1 MLHQSWVSINNRL
14 DNDMTAK
21 RRIVAFEIGTFFT
34 RHVVVAVAG
43 DAAQLG
49 VLVEGIAVAGVGD
62 QGEEVLVA
70 EVVDPR

>member
-1 MLHQSWVSINNRL
+1 MLYQGRVPITNRL

-21 RRIVAFEIGTFFT
+21 RRILVFEIGTFFT

-49 VLVEGIAVAGVGD
+49 VLVEGIAAAGVGD
-62 QGEEVLVA
+62 QAEEVLVA

>member
-1 MLHQSWVSINNRL
+1 MLYQGRVPITNRL

-21 RRIVAFEIGTFFT
+21 RRILAFEIGTFFT

-49 VLVEGIAVAGVGD
+49 AL
-62 QGEEVLVA
+62 
-70 EVVDPR
+70 

>member
-1 MLHQSWVSINNRL
+1 MLYQGRVPITNRL

-21 RRIVAFEIGTFFT
+21 RRILAFEIGTFFT
-34 RHVVVAVAG
+34 RHVVVSVAG

-49 VLVEGIAVAGVGD
+49 VLVEGIAAAGVGD
-62 QGEEVLVA
+62 QAEEVLVA

>member
-1 MLHQSWVSINNRL
+1 MLHQSWVPINNRL

-21 RRIVAFEIGTFFT
+21 RRILAFEIGTFFT
-34 RHVVVAVAG
+34 WHVVVAVAG

-49 VLVEGIAVAGVGD
+49 VLVEGIAAAGVGD